1 MSPKSSSAP
10 SPRTGG
16 CPRSRRR
23 SWPRRATPSRE
34 QARRRSREMRG
45 TVKPLWLTEIVA
57 VWRYV
62 QRNYFLTKR
71 YFMWEL
77 VWLTFTTVNA
87 MSITFIGA
95 GVELVGGG
103 EGTDTERLMTFLLVG
118 ALIWSYLSM
127 IFDVLSETVQWERWE
142 GTIEY
147 TFMSPTSR
155 VTHLLAMVLGVAMLA
170 FDLDLSEAN
179 YWAALVVIAVCSIS
193 LVGFG
198 VVAAV
203 MPLLSPEKGQQ
214 VTYIVSALLLLVS
227 GVYYPVKVLPD
238 WMQTIAQYSPVTYAL
253 EGSRAALQDGVGL
266 SELWG
271 SIWPLLVMG
280 AVFVPMGLFVFHL
293 GESYAKR
300 TGKLKRSG

>member
-1 MSPKSSSAP
+1 MHNMLK
-10 SPRTGG
+10 PR
-16 CPRSRRR
+16 
-23 SWPRRATPSRE
+23 
-34 QARRRSREMRG
+34 
-45 TVKPLWLTEIVA
+45 WLVEVIA
-57 VWRYV
+57 VWGYV

-155 VTHLLAMVLGVAMLA
+155 VTHLLGMGVYAVVYGIARTAVVLGVAMLV
-170 FDLDLSEAN
+170 FDLDLSQAN
-179 YWAALVVIAVCSIS
+179 YWAALVVLAVCSIS

-238 WMQTIAQYSPVTYAL
+238 WMQVIAQYSPVTYAL

-266 SELWG
+266 SQLWS

>member
-1 MSPKSSSAP
+1 
-10 SPRTGG
+10 
-16 CPRSRRR
+16 
-23 SWPRRATPSRE
+23 
-34 QARRRSREMRG
+34 MRNMG
-45 TVKPLWLTEIVA
+45 KPLWLVEFIA
-57 VWRYV
+57 VWGYV

-71 YFMWEL
+71 YFMWEV

-95 GVELVGGG
+95 GAAELKGG
-103 EGTDTERLMTFLLVG
+103 EAIDVRAYMTFLLIG

-127 IFDVLSETVQWERWE
+127 IFDILSETVQWERWE

-155 VTHLLAMVLGVAMLA
+155 VTHLLGMGVYAIVYGIIRTALVLGVAMLA
-170 FDLDLSEAN
+170 FDLDLGNAN
-179 YWAALVVIAVCSIS
+179 YVAAVVVLAVCSIS

-227 GVYYPVKVLPD
+227 GVYYPVNVLPD
-238 WMQTIAQYSPVTYAL
+238 WMQKLAAVSPVTYGL
-253 EGSRAALQDGVGL
+253 EGTRAALRDGAGVVD
-266 SELWG
+266 LWG
-271 SIWPLLVMG
+271 SIWPLLLMG
-280 AVFVPMGLFVFHL
+280 AVFVPLGIWVFHL
-293 GESYAKR
+293 GELYAKR

>member
-1 MSPKSSSAP
+1 MHNTLK
-10 SPRTGG
+10 PR
-16 CPRSRRR
+16 
-23 SWPRRATPSRE
+23 
-34 QARRRSREMRG
+34 
-45 TVKPLWLTEIVA
+45 WLVEVIA
-57 VWRYV
+57 VWGYV

-95 GVELVGGG
+95 GVEMVGGG
-103 EGTDTERLMTFLLVG
+103 QGTDTERLMTFLLVG

-155 VTHLLAMVLGVAMLA
+155 VTHLLGMGVYAVVYGIIRTIVVLGVAMLA
-170 FDLDLSEAN
+170 FDLDLSQAN
-179 YWAALVVIAVCSIS
+179 YWAALVVLAVCSVS

-227 GVYYPVKVLPD
+227 GVYYPVKVLPE
-238 WMQTIAQYSPVTYAL
+238 WMQTMAQFSPVTYAL
-253 EGSRAALQDGVGL
+253 DGSRAALLDGVGL
-266 SELWG
+266 SQLWD
-271 SIWPLLVMG
+271 SIWPLLIMG
-280 AVFVPMGLFVFHL
+280 VVFVPMGLFVFHL

-300 TGKLKRSG
+300 AGKLKRSG

>member
-1 MSPKSSSAP
+1 
-10 SPRTGG
+10 
-16 CPRSRRR
+16 
-23 SWPRRATPSRE
+23 
-34 QARRRSREMRG
+34 MRG
-45 TVKPLWLTEIVA
+45 TMKPLWLTELVA
-57 VWRYV
+57 VWGYV

-87 MSITFIGA
+87 MSITFIGSGA
-95 GVELVGGG
+95 AEQKGG
-103 EGTDTERLMTFLLVG
+103 EAIDVQYYMTFLLIG

-127 IFDVLSETVQWERWE
+127 IFDILSETVQWERWE

-155 VTHLLAMVLGVAMLA
+155 VTHLLGMGVYAIVYGIIRTALVLGVAMLA
-170 FDLDLSEAN
+170 FDLDLGNAD
-179 YWAALVVIAVCSIS
+179 YVAALVVLAVCSIS

-227 GVYYPVKVLPD
+227 GVYYPVSVLPG
-238 WMQTIAQYSPVTYAL
+238 WMQSLATVSPVTYGL
-253 EGSRAALQDGVGL
+253 EGSRAALQDGTGIAD
-266 SELWG
+266 LWG
-271 SIWPLLVMG
+271 SIWPLLIMG
-280 AVFVPMGLFVFHL
+280 AVFVPLGIWIFHL
-293 GESYAKR
+293 GELYAKR

>member
-1 MSPKSSSAP
+1 MHNMLK
-10 SPRTGG
+10 PR
-16 CPRSRRR
+16 
-23 SWPRRATPSRE
+23 
-34 QARRRSREMRG
+34 
-45 TVKPLWLTEIVA
+45 WLVEVIA
-57 VWRYV
+57 VWGYV

-95 GVELVGGG
+95 GVDLVGGG

-155 VTHLLAMVLGVAMLA
+155 VTHLLGMGVYAVVYGIIRTAVVLGVAMLA

-179 YWAALVVIAVCSIS
+179 YWAALVVLAVCSIS

-227 GVYYPVKVLPD
+227 GVYYPVKVLPE
-238 WMQTIAQYSPVTYAL
+238 WMQVIAQFSPVTYAL
-253 EGSRAALQDGVGL
+253 EGSRAALLDGVGL
-266 SELWG
+266 SQLWG
-271 SIWPLLVMG
+271 SVWPLFIMG
-280 AVFVPMGLFVFHL
+280 VVFVPMGLFVFHL

-300 TGKLKRSG
+300 AGKLKRSG

>member
-1 MSPKSSSAP
+1 MHNMLK
-10 SPRTGG
+10 PR
-16 CPRSRRR
+16 
-23 SWPRRATPSRE
+23 
-34 QARRRSREMRG
+34 
-45 TVKPLWLTEIVA
+45 WLVEVIA
-57 VWRYV
+57 VWGYV

-155 VTHLLAMVLGVAMLA
+155 VTHLLGMGVYAVVYGIARTAVVLGVAMLA

-179 YWAALVVIAVCSIS
+179 YWAALVVLAVCSIS

-238 WMQTIAQYSPVTYAL
+238 WMQVIAQYSPVTYAL

-266 SELWG
+266 SQLWG

-280 AVFVPMGLFVFHL
+280 AVFLPMGLFVFNL

>member
-1 MSPKSSSAP
+1 
-10 SPRTGG
+10 
-16 CPRSRRR
+16 
-23 SWPRRATPSRE
+23 
-34 QARRRSREMRG
+34 MRG
-45 TVKPLWLTEIVA
+45 TLKPLWLTEMVA
-57 VWRYV
+57 VWGYV

-95 GVELVGGG
+95 GVDQVGGG
-103 EGTDTERLMTFLLVG
+103 EGIDVPYVMTFLLVG
-118 ALIWSYLSM
+118 ALLWSYLSM

-155 VTHLLAMVLGVAMLA
+155 ITHLLGMGVYAIVYGIIRAAIVFGVAMLA
-170 FDLDLSEAN
+170 FDLDLSKAN
-179 YWAALVVIAVCSIS
+179 YGAALVVLAVCSIS

-214 VTYIVSALLLLVS
+214 VTYIISALLLLVS
-227 GVYYPVKVLPD
+227 GVYYPVKVLPE
-238 WMQTIAQYSPVTYAL
+238 WMQTIAQFSPVTYAL
-253 EGSRAALQDGVGL
+253 EGSRAALQDGAGL
-266 SELWG
+266 PQLWG

-280 AVFVPMGLFVFHL
+280 VVFVPMGIFVFHL

>member
-1 MSPKSSSAP
+1 
-10 SPRTGG
+10 
-16 CPRSRRR
+16 
-23 SWPRRATPSRE
+23 
-34 QARRRSREMRG
+34 MRNMG
-45 TVKPLWLTEIVA
+45 KPLWLVEFIA
-57 VWRYV
+57 VWGYV

-71 YFMWEL
+71 YFMWEV

-95 GVELVGGG
+95 GAAELKGG
-103 EGTDTERLMTFLLVG
+103 EAIDVQAYMTFLLIG

-127 IFDVLSETVQWERWE
+127 IFDILSETVQWERWE

-155 VTHLLAMVLGVAMLA
+155 VTHLLGMGVYAIVYGIIRTALVLGVAMLA
-170 FDLDLSEAN
+170 FDLDLGNAN
-179 YWAALVVIAVCSIS
+179 YVAAVVVLAVCSIS

-227 GVYYPVKVLPD
+227 GVYYPVNVLPD
-238 WMQTIAQYSPVTYAL
+238 WMQKLAAVSPVTYGL
-253 EGSRAALQDGVGL
+253 EGTRAALRDGAGVV
-266 SELWG
+266 ELWG
-271 SIWPLLVMG
+271 SIWPLLIMG
-280 AVFVPMGLFVFHL
+280 VVFVPLGIWIFHL
-293 GESYAKR
+293 GELYAKR

>member
-1 MSPKSSSAP
+1 MPNMLK
-10 SPRTGG
+10 PR
-16 CPRSRRR
+16 
-23 SWPRRATPSRE
+23 
-34 QARRRSREMRG
+34 
-45 TVKPLWLTEIVA
+45 WLMEVIA
-57 VWRYV
+57 VWGYV

-77 VWLTFTTVNA
+77 VWLTFTIVNA

-95 GVELVGGG
+95 GAGELAGA
-103 EGTDTERLMTFLLVG
+103 ENLDTQGFMTFLLVG

-155 VTHLLAMVLGVAMLA
+155 VTHLLGMGVYAVVYGILRTAIVLGVAMLA
-170 FDLDLSEAN
+170 FDLDLSQAN
-179 YWAALVVIAVCSIS
+179 YWAALVVLAVCSIS

-214 VTYIVSALLLLVS
+214 VTYIISALLLLVS
-227 GVYYPVKVLPD
+227 GVYYPVNVLPE
-238 WMQTIAQYSPVTYAL
+238 WMQVAAQFSPVTYGL
-253 EGSRAALQDGVGL
+253 EGSRAALRDGAGV

-280 AVFVPMGLFVFHL
+280 VVFVPLGLFVFHL
-293 GESYAKR
+293 GERYAKK

>member
-1 MSPKSSSAP
+1 
-10 SPRTGG
+10 
-16 CPRSRRR
+16 
-23 SWPRRATPSRE
+23 
-34 QARRRSREMRG
+34 MRG
-45 TVKPLWLTEIVA
+45 LSKPLWLTEMVA
-57 VWRYV
+57 VWGYV

-71 YFMWEL
+71 YFMWEI

-95 GVELVGGG
+95 GASAQRGG
-103 EGTDTERLMTFLLVG
+103 EAIDVSYYMTFLLIG

-127 IFDVLSETVQWERWE
+127 IFDILSETVQWERWE

-155 VTHLLAMVLGVAMLA
+155 VTHLLGMGVYAIVYGILRTAIVFGVATLA
-170 FDLDLSEAN
+170 FDLDLSNAN
-179 YWAALVVIAVCSIS
+179 YGAALVVLAVCSIS

-214 VTYIVSALLLLVS
+214 VTYIVSAILLLVS
-227 GVYYPVKVLPD
+227 GVYYPVSVLPG
-238 WMQTIAQYSPVTYAL
+238 WMQIMAQFSPVTYAL
-253 EGSRAALQDGVGL
+253 RGFRAALLHGVSL
-266 SELWG
+266 PHLWNN
-271 SIWPLLVMG
+271 IWPLLVMG
-280 AVFVPMGLFVFHL
+280 AVFVPLGIFIFHL

>member
-1 MSPKSSSAP
+1 MHNTLK
-10 SPRTGG
+10 PR
-16 CPRSRRR
+16 
-23 SWPRRATPSRE
+23 
-34 QARRRSREMRG
+34 
-45 TVKPLWLTEIVA
+45 WLVEVIA
-57 VWRYV
+57 VWGYV

-155 VTHLLAMVLGVAMLA
+155 VTHLLGMGVYAVVYGIARTAVVLGIAMLA

-238 WMQTIAQYSPVTYAL
+238 WMQVIAQYSPVTYAL

-266 SELWG
+266 SQLWG

-280 AVFVPMGLFVFHL
+280 VVFVPMGLFVFHL

>member
-1 MSPKSSSAP
+1 MHNMLK
-10 SPRTGG
+10 PR
-16 CPRSRRR
+16 
-23 SWPRRATPSRE
+23 
-34 QARRRSREMRG
+34 
-45 TVKPLWLTEIVA
+45 WLVEVIA
-57 VWRYV
+57 VWGYV

-95 GVELVGGG
+95 GVDLVGGG
-103 EGTDTERLMTFLLVG
+103 TGTDTERLMTFLLVG

-127 IFDVLSETVQWERWE
+127 IFDVRSETVQWERWE

-155 VTHLLAMVLGVAMLA
+155 VTHLLGMGVYAVVYGILRTALVLGVAMLA
-170 FDLDLSEAN
+170 FDLDLGDAN
-179 YWAALVVIAVCSIS
+179 YVAALVVLAVCSVS

-227 GVYYPVKVLPD
+227 GVYYPVNVLPD
-238 WMQTIAQYSPVTYAL
+238 WMQPLATVSPVTYGL
-253 EGSRAALQDGVGL
+253 EGSRAALQQGTGL
-266 SELWG
+266 ADLWG

-280 AVFVPMGLFVFHL
+280 VVFVPLGIYIFHL
-293 GESYAKR
+293 GERYAKR